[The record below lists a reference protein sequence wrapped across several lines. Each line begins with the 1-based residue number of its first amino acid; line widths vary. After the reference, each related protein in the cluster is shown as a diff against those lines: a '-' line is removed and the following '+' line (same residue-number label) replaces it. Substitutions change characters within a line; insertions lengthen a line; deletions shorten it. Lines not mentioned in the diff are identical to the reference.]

1 MVAQIDKTM
10 FQKRLWKIPGRL
22 MAYIFIEGRALTTK
36 GQWINPVVFA
46 GYKLAQII
54 RPPVKSKAPIFIIG
68 TGRSGTTV
76 LGKLFALHRETVFLN
91 EPKAIWHYAHGA
103 EDIIGSYTT
112 GPSTIR
118 LAKAKDPQT
127 LASKISNIY
136 GWSLF
141 WGGARR
147 IVDKYPELVFRTDFV
162 NDVFPDAKFIAILRD
177 GVDTCSSVTNWSKR
191 KGVVES
197 GETHDWWGREDRK
210 WHMIVDQIVPE
221 HDDLAPFADKLR
233 QTKDHRDRAAV
244 EWIVSMREAQAAY
257 ANNPDK
263 VLCIKFEALC
273 EKPES
278 ILREMLEHCGLSD
291 DTVFAEYS
299 KQILDAPESYETLE
313 LMPEILEPFKKVLT
327 EMAWENSVSRV
338 VTRKVDI

>member
-1 MVAQIDKTM
+1 MVAQIDKAM
-10 FQKRLWKIPGRL
+10 FRKRFWKIPGRL

-46 GYKLAQII
+46 GYKLAQMIK
-54 RPPVKSKAPIFIIG
+54 PPVKSKAPIFIIG

-76 LGKLFALHRETVFLN
+76 LGKLFAMHSETVFLN

-118 LAKAKDPQT
+118 LEKAKDPQK
-127 LASKISNIY
+127 LANKISNIY

-210 WHMIVDQIVPE
+210 WNMIVDQIVPE
-221 HDDLAPFADKLR
+221 HDDLAPLADQLR

-244 EWIVSMREAQAAY
+244 EWIVSMREAQAAQTQQ
-257 ANNPDK
+257 PDS
-263 VLCIKFEALC
+263 VLCITYEDLCARPAEVLLEMTDSCDLAKDPVFEEYAL
-273 EKPES
+273 S
-278 ILREMLEHCGLSD
+278 ILSVA
-291 DTVFAEYS
+291 DTYGS
-299 KQILDAPESYETLE
+299 LE
-313 LMPEILEPFKKVLT
+313 LMEALVEPFKKTLADT
-327 EMAWENSVSRV
+327 GYSESISRV
-338 VTRKVDI
+338 TVR